1 MQRTRNGSLEIQ
13 NTVVKINLVWGM
25 EHKLMKISWKVE
37 QKDRE
42 RENKK
47 VKYTK
52 EVSVGETRE
61 NWEDIIN
68 KRTQET
74 FSALRP

>member
-1 MQRTRNGSLEIQ
+1 
-13 NTVVKINLVWGM
+13 
-25 EHKLMKISWKVE
+25 MKISWKVE

-61 NWEDIIN
+61 N
-68 KRTQET
+68 
-74 FSALRP
+74 